1 MKVTTRSMRF
11 KFNLTFSTIRWSL
24 CILIVR
30 GFHASHFSFSKPR
43 TGEVL
48 LFVNCNYYRMNLLDI
63 SLVLNILLKFM
74 RASPIKDT
82 PETGREKYSLPERTS
97 QRHRSK

>member
-48 LFVNCNYYRMNLLDI
+48 LFVNCNNYLQDESIRYFIGSEHSAEIYAGESDKGHPTNW
-63 SLVLNILLKFM
+63 
-74 RASPIKDT
+74 
-82 PETGREKYSLPERTS
+82 
-97 QRHRSK
+97 